1 MPHKGLYLIAG
12 LGNPGRDYLNT
23 RHNTG
28 FMVVDQLAGDGAI
41 SVNQNKF
48 DSQWGRGK
56 IAGVSCIL
64 MKPMA
69 YMNRSG
75 PPVQRLSSYFKIKSE
90 NILVIH
96 DDIDLALGRVKIKEK
111 GGDGGHKG
119 IKSIIQSLGG
129 GEFLRLRIG
138 IGRGDEHAERQSDAR
153 QLNFRQPDVSRHVLG
168 RFRPDEQEILDR
180 IIRISGEGVVTI
192 LCEGVKK
199 AMNKFNVKKIS
210 C

>member
-12 LGNPGRDYLNT
+12 LGNPGRNYLNT
-23 RHNTG
+23 RHNSG
-28 FMVVDQLAGDGAI
+28 FMVIDQLADVGGV
-41 SVNQNKF
+41 SVNQKKF
-48 DSQWGRGK
+48 NSQWGRGK

-75 PPVQRLSSYFKIKSE
+75 PPVQQLSSYFKIKSE
-90 NILVIH
+90 NILIVH
-96 DDIDLALGRVKIKEK
+96 DDIDLTLGRIKIKEK

-119 IKSIIQSLGG
+119 INSIIHSLGG
-129 GEFLRLRIG
+129 GDFLRIRIG
-138 IGRGDEHAERQSDAR
+138 IGRGDEPAERQSDAR
-153 QLNFRQPDVSRHVLG
+153 QSNVRQPDVSRHVLG
-168 RFRPDEQEILDR
+168 RFRPDEKEILDR
-180 IIRISGEGVVTI
+180 VIRISGEGVVSI